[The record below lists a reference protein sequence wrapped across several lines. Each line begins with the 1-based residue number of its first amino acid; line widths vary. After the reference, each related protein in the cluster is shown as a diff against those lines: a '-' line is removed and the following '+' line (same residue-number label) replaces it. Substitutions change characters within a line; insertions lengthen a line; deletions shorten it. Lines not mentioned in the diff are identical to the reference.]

1 MFKRFIAA
9 SRTELITLAGA
20 IVTIIVALWKT
31 FSEPIA
37 NCSGNFKCLANY
49 LLDNLTFF
57 NVTVF
62 LVASICAIAILILNF
77 QRLIE
82 SMRKERDEPVGFFF
96 DEVSAP
102 GKAAVEHSLVEVRR
116 MENGGLE
123 YRGVGRPTKSS
134 SLEFCW
140 RARDTWLHK
149 KNQTNRLVFRT
160 YPQDIF
166 FFSNTLQSF
175 PPEIIDDVK
184 NIGVIEYQQSKGF
197 MRGLNFDYTDRG
209 DYLTIKTIR
218 LSPASELISKK
229 APQIFD
235 EFFNNPK
242 ELKRQRRNYMPHQG
256 GRGTLFTTRG

>member
-82 SMRKERDEPVGFFF
+82 SMRKERDEPVGSFSTKYLRQ
-96 DEVSAP
+96 E
-102 GKAAVEHSLVEVRR
+102 
-116 MENGGLE
+116 
-123 YRGVGRPTKSS
+123 RP
-134 SLEFCW
+134 
-140 RARDTWLHK
+140 R
-149 KNQTNRLVFRT
+149 
-160 YPQDIF
+160 
-166 FFSNTLQSF
+166 SNTASSRCG
-175 PPEIIDDVK
+175 EW
-184 NIGVIEYQQSKGF
+184 
-197 MRGLNFDYTDRG
+197 RTAGLNTEALDV
-209 DYLTIKTIR
+209 
-218 LSPASELISKK
+218 
-229 APQIFD
+229 
-235 EFFNNPK
+235 
-242 ELKRQRRNYMPHQG
+242 QRS
-256 GRGTLFTTRG
+256 LLL